1 MKTAEQMYEYCLENN
16 FGQGFTKKW
25 GLKHFRVI
33 EKNLLP
39 NEEVLM
45 TFIGL
50 HNYQSMTKHDGNY
63 AYAITNNRI
72 LIAQKKVIG
81 ENLKIVLLNNLN
93 DVSTSTGMIMGTITF
108 DTIREVF
115 NVMVD
120 KKQTNNIMSKIHDIV
135 FDKPKEGNER
145 TGSIA
150 DELKSLKELLD
161 DGILTQEE
169 FNEQKAKILSR

>member
-1 MKTAEQMYEYCLENN
+1 
-16 FGQGFTKKW
+16 
-25 GLKHFRVI
+25 
-33 EKNLLP
+33 
-39 NEEVLM
+39 
-45 TFIGL
+45 
-50 HNYQSMTKHDGNY
+50 
-63 AYAITNNRI
+63 
-72 LIAQKKVIG
+72 
-81 ENLKIVLLNNLN
+81 
-93 DVSTSTGMIMGTITF
+93 MGTITF